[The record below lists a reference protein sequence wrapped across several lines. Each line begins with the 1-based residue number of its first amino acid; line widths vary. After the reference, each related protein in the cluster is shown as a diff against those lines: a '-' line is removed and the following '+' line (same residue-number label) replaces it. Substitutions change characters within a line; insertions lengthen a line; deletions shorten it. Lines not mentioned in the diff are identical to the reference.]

1 MSSGERT
8 TTTSV
13 RDAGADR
20 RVARGTTEHRPSWRN
35 ELAADYELMRA
46 RLEVRLEFSGDD
58 AEEYL

>member
-1 MSSGERT
+1 M
-8 TTTSV
+8 
-13 RDAGADR
+13 
-20 RVARGTTEHRPSWRN
+20 ARGTTEHRPTWRN